1 MTLASVEEDAH
12 VEEQVSEE
20 AVSQD
25 CDVLQESGANNRQRA
40 SEFSFKESTIE
51 NSERGL
57 ADTQA
62 TTRVD
67 EVG

>member
-20 AVSQD
+20 AVPKD
-25 CDVLQESGANNRQRA
+25 CDVLQESGANRQRI
-40 SEFSFKESTIE
+40 SENSSKASTIE
-51 NSERGL
+51 NIEHGL

-62 TTRVD
+62 TRVD